1 MQLAVVFASSFTLY
15 FVWLLVRN
23 YLVRSPLDKIP
34 GPPPASIVWG
44 TWDVGCH
51 GSTQRLTRMATGNMF
66 QIFNHNSWKFLDN
79 LIETYG
85 PLSKF
90 QGFFGVRSY
99 LF

>member
-1 MQLAVVFASSFTLY
+1 MQIAAVAAASCVLY
-15 FVWLLVRN
+15 LVWRLVRDFV
-23 YLVRSPLDKIP
+23 VRSPLDKIP

-51 GSTQRLTRMATGNMF
+51 GSTQRLTRVGIGNMF

-85 PLSKF
+85 PLAKF